1 MISSF
6 VRPNESFEFE
16 RYFLSITTMSNL
28 KILIISITF
37 TIQAKTSVERAQMG
51 FRLVWMSKFHLIAF
65 QIKLADLLD
74 TLNRWFLLE
83 LWKFSK
89 LLEFSD
95 FRYNYALLFYDW
107 IPSWKLGNQGRIEL
121 PTSRW
126 LDERAM
132 PLCHWFHTRKYVS
145 RMLAFSYA
153 TLGGLHLGRSMLRTT
168 SFES

>member
-1 MISSF
+1 MQKILMISSF

-51 FRLVWMSKFHLIAF
+51 FSLVWMSKFHLIAF
-65 QIKLADLLD
+65 QIKLVDLLD

-95 FRYNYALLFYDW
+95 CLCLLYSKNNAQ
-107 IPSWKLGNQGRIEL
+107 IQKTGREFLHSCSLTISDIL
-121 PTSRW
+121 S
-126 LDERAM
+126 
-132 PLCHWFHTRKYVS
+132 FIGYK
-145 RMLAFSYA
+145 FSSQ
-153 TLGGLHLGRSMLRTT
+153 L
-168 SFES
+168 